1 MIQAN
6 GNDEKDRGPA
16 PVEDQATENSRRIS
30 GRANRTQVLE
40 DHGRKNVSKQV
51 KISRVQRNG
60 QDP

>member
-51 KISRVQRNG
+51 KISRV
-60 QDP
+60 